1 MQREA
6 GLCPQRDAALP
17 QCMGGRILPALEVQ
31 LRLQQV
37 RVNTLRVASGHLLQ
51 QLRHAR
57 QVVLPVQYE
66 LVKFINNSKAL
77 RRATRRCWRG

>member
-37 RVNTLRVASGHLLQ
+37 RVNTLWVASGHLLQ
-51 QLRHAR
+51 QLSYAR
-57 QVVLPVQYE
+57 EVVLPVQRCGE
-66 LVKFINNSKAL
+66 PPVAVG
-77 RRATRRCWRG
+77 RAPSSL